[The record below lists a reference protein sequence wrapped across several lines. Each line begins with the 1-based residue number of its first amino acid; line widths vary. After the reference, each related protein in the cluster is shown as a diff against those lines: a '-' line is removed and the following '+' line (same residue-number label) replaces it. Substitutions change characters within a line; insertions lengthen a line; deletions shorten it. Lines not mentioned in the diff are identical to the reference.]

1 MICQVC
7 GVEAP
12 TRHITM
18 YRNIGL
24 LVMRLS
30 ETTDAN
36 VCKPCLHGTF
46 WKYTAINMTLGWWG
60 VISFIVTP
68 FFMINNVVY
77 YLMNLGMESPAP
89 NASSPQ
95 INQAVWDAIE
105 PHTDYLI
112 QRMSAGHDF
121 RAVSED
127 VAMRAGVT
135 PGQVALF
142 VQTLI
147 AHQQASR
154 V

>member
-30 ETTDAN
+30 ETTDAH

-46 WKYTAINMTLGWWG
+46 WKYAAINLTLGWWG

-68 FFMINNVVY
+68 CFMINNLVY
-77 YLMNLGMESPAP
+77 YLMNLGMESPSPYAAAP
-89 NASSPQ
+89 HLD
-95 INQAVWDAIE
+95 QAAWDAIG
-105 PHTDYLI
+105 PHAEYLF
-112 QRMSAGHDF
+112 QRLNGGHDLQ
-121 RAVSED
+121 AVSQD
-127 VAMRAGVT
+127 VAQRAGVT
-135 PGQVALF
+135 PGQVALYLRT
-142 VQTLI
+142 VI
-147 AHQQASR
+147 AHQQAGA